1 MKNPWPWL
9 VLVVVAVAAGLWWF
23 QLRAVDTRP
32 LPQVQPTLDAE
43 RPTQPVREVAP
54 TATATPG

>member
-9 VLVVVAVAAGLWWF
+9 VLIVAAVVAGLWWF
-23 QLRAVDTRP
+23 QLRAVDPRP
-32 LPQVQPTLDAE
+32 LPQVQPTLDIE

-54 TATATPG
+54 TATPG